1 MFFSTRENIENN
13 TGLSEH
19 KQRIAIK
26 KLVEMKLIS
35 TKRMGVP
42 CKNYYKINEI
52 LKLCESTKTK
62 LQKDITNQ
70 VAKKSD
76 NKNSK
81 NLISSY
87 ENFEEL
93 DDENLNINN
102 NKNNKK
108 NNNKEYS
115 KNTFYKNNDSNNSI
129 NTKRNYKSNYEQRV
143 YPEEF
148 FDQFYANFK

>member
-1 MFFSTRENIENN
+1 
-13 TGLSEH
+13 
-19 KQRIAIK
+19 
-26 KLVEMKLIS
+26 MKLIS

-42 CKNYYKINEI
+42 CKTYYKINENEI
-52 LKLCESTKTK
+52 LKLCENTKTK

-93 DDENLNINN
+93 DDEKLNINN
-102 NKNNKK
+102 NNNN

-115 KNTFYKNNDSNNSI
+115 KNTFYKNNNSNNSI

-143 YPEEF
+143 YPEGF
-148 FDQFYANFK
+148 FDQFYANFKVK

>member
-1 MFFSTRENIENN
+1 
-13 TGLSEH
+13 
-19 KQRIAIK
+19 
-26 KLVEMKLIS
+26 MKLIS

-42 CKNYYKINEI
+42 CKTYYKINENEI
-52 LKLCESTKTK
+52 LKQCENTKTK

-93 DDENLNINN
+93 DDEKLNINN
-102 NKNNKK
+102 NNNNN

-115 KNTFYKNNDSNNSI
+115 KNTFYKNNNSNNSI

-143 YPEEF
+143 YPEGF

>member
-1 MFFSTRENIENN
+1 
-13 TGLSEH
+13 
-19 KQRIAIK
+19 
-26 KLVEMKLIS
+26 MKLIS

-42 CKNYYKINEI
+42 CKTYYKINENEI
-52 LKLCESTKTK
+52 LKLCENTKTK

-102 NKNNKK
+102 NNNNNK

-143 YPEEF
+143 YPEGF

>member
-1 MFFSTRENIENN
+1 
-13 TGLSEH
+13 
-19 KQRIAIK
+19 
-26 KLVEMKLIS
+26 MKLIS

-42 CKNYYKINEI
+42 CKTYYKINENEI
-52 LKLCESTKTK
+52 LKLCENTKTK

-93 DDENLNINN
+93 DDEKLNINN
-102 NKNNKK
+102 NNNNN

-115 KNTFYKNNDSNNSI
+115 KNTFYKNNNSNNSI

-143 YPEEF
+143 YPEGF

>member
-1 MFFSTRENIENN
+1 M
-13 TGLSEH
+13 
-19 KQRIAIK
+19 AIK

-42 CKNYYKINEI
+42 CKNYYKINENEI
-52 LKLCESTKTK
+52 LKLYENTKTK

-70 VAKKSD
+70 AAKKSD

-102 NKNNKK
+102 NNKN
-108 NNNKEYS
+108 NNNKEYMR
-115 KNTFYKNNDSNNSI
+115 NIFYKNNDFNNLV
-129 NTKRNYKSNYEQRV
+129 NTKKSYKSNYEQRV
-143 YPEEF
+143 YPEGF

>member
-1 MFFSTRENIENN
+1 M
-13 TGLSEH
+13 
-19 KQRIAIK
+19 AIN

-42 CKNYYKINEI
+42 CKNYYKINENEI
-52 LKLCESTKTK
+52 LKLCENTKVK
-62 LQKDITNQ
+62 FQKDITNQ
-70 VAKKSD
+70 VDKKFE

-102 NKNNKK
+102 NNKND
-108 NNNKEYS
+108 NKEYMRS
-115 KNTFYKNNDSNNSI
+115 TFYKNNDSNSLA

-143 YPEEF
+143 YPEGF
-148 FDQFYANFK
+148 FDQFYANLK

>member
-1 MFFSTRENIENN
+1 
-13 TGLSEH
+13 
-19 KQRIAIK
+19 
-26 KLVEMKLIS
+26 
-35 TKRMGVP
+35 MGVP
-42 CKNYYKINEI
+42 CKTYYKVNENEI
-52 LKLCESTKTK
+52 LKLCENTKTK

-102 NKNNKK
+102 KKK

-129 NTKRNYKSNYEQRV
+129 NTKGNYKSNYEQRV
-143 YPEEF
+143 YPEGF

>member
-1 MFFSTRENIENN
+1 M
-13 TGLSEH
+13 
-19 KQRIAIK
+19 AIK
-26 KLVEMKLIS
+26 KLVEMKLIF

-42 CKNYYKINEI
+42 CKNYYKINENEF
-52 LKLCESTKTK
+52 LKLCESTKAK

-70 VAKKSD
+70 VAQKIK

-87 ENFEEL
+87 KNFEEL
-93 DDENLNINN
+93 DDKNLNINDN
-102 NKNNKK
+102 NKNNK
-108 NNNKEYS
+108 NNNKEYM
-115 KNTFYKNNDSNNSI
+115 KNTFYQNNDSNNSA

-143 YPEEF
+143 YPEGF